1 MFEKEIRDEDNIN
14 IELSQYRPSNKNY
27 ISKEETKKILFPL
40 IKKTL
45 KKFPKKKIPQSFH
58 VDLAFTDSLLMSK
71 LN

>member
-1 MFEKEIRDEDNIN
+1 MKITSTLNYPNIVLQIKIIFLKKKE
-14 IELSQYRPSNKNY
+14 
-27 ISKEETKKILFPL
+27 KILFPL